1 MRRRCIAIGLFGLV
15 ALPTSA
21 LPQQASPRGLRR
33 VGILAPSTRERE
45 EVTLRPFFDQMKALG
60 WIEGQTVA
68 YDRAYADDQHA
79 EMPRLAAELVARVPE
94 VIYAPPA
101 PAAGVAQAATKTI
114 PIVFGT
120 SVDPIGSGL
129 VATLARPG
137 GNVTGI
143 SSIADSLAPKRVQL
157 LREIQPKAQRI
168 GLLGDPADPT
178 LRIEFAAL
186 QSLLPS
192 LGIST
197 VRADASNPV
206 EFDAAVER
214 LLDANVDAILIESAF
229 AFNMRFRLFELL
241 SGRRIPVVGH
251 RAQMADAGALFAYGA
266 ARSEKLRRSALL
278 VDKILRGARP
288 ADTPVE
294 LPDKFELVV
303 NLKAARTLGIV
314 LPSSVVLRAD
324 RVIE

>member
-1 MRRRCIAIGLFGLV
+1 MRTESRHDPSSTVRQRRRRFTPDRTRGGAGADTRTPLSPRHPAAARCDQLAGAAQTDRRLCRPDLRRRQAKRHADRAAVEIRARDQPEDREGARPRAVADAAAACRGDRVRRRCIAIGLFGLV

-143 SSIADSLAPKRVQL
+143 SSIADSLAPKRVQM

-168 GLLGDPADPT
+168 GLLGD
-178 LRIEFAAL
+178 
-186 QSLLPS
+186 
-192 LGIST
+192 
-197 VRADASNPV
+197 
-206 EFDAAVER
+206 
-214 LLDANVDAILIESAF
+214 
-229 AFNMRFRLFELL
+229 
-241 SGRRIPVVGH
+241 
-251 RAQMADAGALFAYGA
+251 
-266 ARSEKLRRSALL
+266 
-278 VDKILRGARP
+278 
-288 ADTPVE
+288 
-294 LPDKFELVV
+294 
-303 NLKAARTLGIV
+303 
-314 LPSSVVLRAD
+314 
-324 RVIE
+324 

>member
-1 MRRRCIAIGLFGLV
+1 MARFGV
-15 ALPTSA
+15 A
-21 LPQQASPRGLRR
+21 QQPAAPRGLRR

-45 EVTLRPFFDQMKALG
+45 EVTLKPFFDQMKALG

-68 YDRAYADDQHA
+68 YDRAYAGDQHTA
-79 EMPRLAAELVARVPE
+79 MPKLAAELVARAPD

-101 PAAGVAQAATKTI
+101 PAAGVARQATKTI

-129 VATLARPG
+129 VASLSRPG

-157 LREIQPKAQRI
+157 LREILPKVERI
-168 GLLGDPADPT
+168 GLLGDPGDPT
-178 LRIEFAAL
+178 LRIEHAAL
-186 QSLLPS
+186 ASLAPS
-192 LGIST
+192 LGVTT
-197 VRADASNPV
+197 VNAPAANPA
-206 EFDAAVER
+206 EFDAAVNR
-214 LLDANVDAILIESAF
+214 LLGEKVDAILMESAF

-241 SGRRIPVVGH
+241 AGRPIPVVGH

-266 ARSEKLRRSALL
+266 SLSEQLRRSALL

-288 ADTPVE
+288 AETPVE

-303 NLKAARTLGIV
+303 NLKAARALGIAV
-314 LPSSVVLRAD
+314 PSSVVLRAD